1 MSFVYIS
8 LERRKKRL
16 FTSSRTK
23 TVQTTNPTSLEKT
36 QNKLDTRREI
46 VGRRRKE
53 KNIKSNHRYKLDLRW
68 NIDTIPL
75 FHLALF
81 LFFLFPPSFSFYWT
95 SRRSTKGRRGGS
107 LIIGWTGHVGSGN
120 KRMANWA
127 VDTFRWTT
135 SSIFCHRV
143 CCSVSQ
149 RERGGWWNSWWMPSS
164 VWKVARKKKGGESGR
179 GGQPIN
185 SPCRRVQPPCQ
196 IFSSNE
202 KKNIMKSNKL
212 RQ

>member
-81 LFFLFPPSFSFYWT
+81 LFFLFSPSFSFYWT

-149 RERGGWWNSWWMPSS
+149 RERGEAGGIPDGCHQAYGKWL
-164 VWKVARKKKGGESGR
+164 VKKGGREWKR
-179 GGQPIN
+179 WPAH
-185 SPCRRVQPPCQ
+185 
-196 IFSSNE
+196 
-202 KKNIMKSNKL
+202 
-212 RQ
+212 